1 MTEPWLFSM
10 GSIVFASCKSTDSLD
25 GLRVIAR
32 DARAVQQRRSH
43 QVRDIQSNTFST
55 AESWAMRDTYKLRE
69 TESPRRRLGKRQLAF
84 RHVGSEA
91 EGALT
96 DDGKVFNAKV
106 LRLGVEGQ
114 VASGSLGIVVW
125 AVARETGSCG
135 VEWPSLQE
143 RAGQ

>member
-1 MTEPWLFSM
+1 MHTLS
-10 GSIVFASCKSTDSLD
+10 K
-25 GLRVIAR
+25 
-32 DARAVQQRRSH
+32 SH

-55 AESWAMRDTYKLRE
+55 AESWVMRETYKSRE
-69 TESPRRRLGKRQLAF
+69 TESPRRRLEERQLALW
-84 RHVGSEA
+84 HAGSGA

-106 LRLGVEGQ
+106 LRPGVEGQ
-114 VASGSLGIVVW
+114 VASGSLGIVVR

-135 VEWPSLQE
+135 VERTSLQE